1 MESWTYDTQD
11 RLTSHTTPERTTTWQ
26 LDAGGRR
33 IQQTVVAT
41 AGATGP
47 PASANPL
54 EASAGAP
61 LGTLTY
67 SYNSRD
73 QLTQIS
79 GAQSASYTYDAA
91 GNRLSQSLTR
101 SGTTQTTR
109 YRWNAQD
116 QLVQVEQGSGS
127 NPPELLASYRYSAD
141 NLRAEKQLSDLGQAN
156 ASQASAPSASPLA
169 YERTQW
175 DGLHARRSFEITGS
189 NNTQTLRSDTDA
201 AVLAGNTAPWLFS
214 RTEYSNGLGSSSR
227 TTQLHADSQGT
238 LIATVVSESGAAK
251 ADSLLHYS
259 AYGLIDSEASG
270 NAGTGLRSNGHSFGS
285 YYADPETGLLYARAR
300 YFDPASGQFVSRDPE
315 EGEANLPITWG
326 AYQYGRY
333 SPYRYNDP
341 NGKCDSLSDC
351 SIKTAGGVVGGI
363 GLTAVKAVEGALDTV
378 QFVADGYLGLLG
390 HKASQRRNSERL
402 DMISGVIENADKI
415 PAAVKQ
421 AIVNVDA
428 KAQAEDAAGNT
439 FTAAMLRGN
448 YAGEIALAV
457 AGLPQAARSAASLVD
472 AGLSA
477 TGNAAAKSRI
487 AARALA
493 RELEAAEPALAAKTP
508 SVGPEQ
514 VRHQIGDTTPTMV
527 REGPKITAT
536 GENVPTSKTARAT
549 PSEPCCFAPGTL
561 VATEAGERPIET
573 TEVGDLVW
581 TRLEDGTG
589 QAFLAPVTAIHI
601 RHDRPILQLS
611 VEQVQTGE
619 PEDTTQPTA
628 EDLLVT
634 PGHPFYVAGQGFVS
648 VEDLQ
653 QGDELVSLGSGKTL
667 RIKSLVLE
675 APQGTTHNLTVDV
688 GHTFFVGALGTWVH
702 NVGPCNTCPGGA
714 CGTEKAT
721 GSALESTDP
730 VVIGGSRAID
740 KAQSYERGV
749 RGMYGNSSFSERQYT
764 AIVDGRR
771 VPGVADEV
779 TVIGGKPTAVEAKF
793 VYDWGRSIRNPA
805 SPSGSSRLLKYSPPS
820 LPS

>member
-1 MESWTYDTQD
+1 
-11 RLTSHTTPERTTTWQ
+11 
-26 LDAGGRR
+26 
-33 IQQTVVAT
+33 
-41 AGATGP
+41 
-47 PASANPL
+47 
-54 EASAGAP
+54 
-61 LGTLTY
+61 
-67 SYNSRD
+67 
-73 QLTQIS
+73 
-79 GAQSASYTYDAA
+79 
-91 GNRLSQSLTR
+91 
-101 SGTTQTTR
+101 
-109 YRWNAQD
+109 
-116 QLVQVEQGSGS
+116 
-127 NPPELLASYRYSAD
+127 
-141 NLRAEKQLSDLGQAN
+141 
-156 ASQASAPSASPLA
+156 
-169 YERTQW
+169 
-175 DGLHARRSFEITGS
+175 
-189 NNTQTLRSDTDA
+189 
-201 AVLAGNTAPWLFS
+201 
-214 RTEYSNGLGSSSR
+214 
-227 TTQLHADSQGT
+227 
-238 LIATVVSESGAAK
+238 
-251 ADSLLHYS
+251 
-259 AYGLIDSEASG
+259 
-270 NAGTGLRSNGHSFGS
+270 
-285 YYADPETGLLYARAR
+285 
-300 YFDPASGQFVSRDPE
+300 
-315 EGEANLPITWG
+315 
-326 AYQYGRY
+326 
-333 SPYRYNDP
+333 
-341 NGKCDSLSDC
+341 
-351 SIKTAGGVVGGI
+351 
-363 GLTAVKAVEGALDTV
+363 
-378 QFVADGYLGLLG
+378 
-390 HKASQRRNSERL
+390 
-402 DMISGVIENADKI
+402 
-415 PAAVKQ
+415 
-421 AIVNVDA
+421 
-428 KAQAEDAAGNT
+428 
-439 FTAAMLRGN
+439 MLRGN

-527 REGPKITAT
+527 REGPKISAT

-549 PSEPCCFAPGTL
+549 PNEPCCFAPGTL

-573 TEVGDLVW
+573 IEVGDLVW

-601 RHDRPILQLS
+601 RHDRPILRLS

-805 SPSGSSRLLKYSPPS
+805 SPSGSRPWALAEQKKMLDQAKKYSSGFDGGVVYHTNSTDLAIHYSKIFNEAEIENFKFLITPVKK
-820 LPS
+820 

>member
-1 MESWTYDTQD
+1 M
-11 RLTSHTTPERTTTWQ
+11 
-26 LDAGGRR
+26 
-33 IQQTVVAT
+33 
-41 AGATGP
+41 
-47 PASANPL
+47 
-54 EASAGAP
+54 
-61 LGTLTY
+61 
-67 SYNSRD
+67 
-73 QLTQIS
+73 
-79 GAQSASYTYDAA
+79 
-91 GNRLSQSLTR
+91 
-101 SGTTQTTR
+101 
-109 YRWNAQD
+109 
-116 QLVQVEQGSGS
+116 
-127 NPPELLASYRYSAD
+127 
-141 NLRAEKQLSDLGQAN
+141 
-156 ASQASAPSASPLA
+156 
-169 YERTQW
+169 
-175 DGLHARRSFEITGS
+175 
-189 NNTQTLRSDTDA
+189 
-201 AVLAGNTAPWLFS
+201 
-214 RTEYSNGLGSSSR
+214 
-227 TTQLHADSQGT
+227 
-238 LIATVVSESGAAK
+238 SESGAAK

-326 AYQYGRY
+326 AYQYARY

-527 REGPKITAT
+527 REGPKISAT

-549 PSEPCCFAPGTL
+549 PNEPCCFAPGTL

-573 TEVGDLVW
+573 IEVGDLVW

-601 RHDRPILQLS
+601 RHDRPILRLS

-805 SPSGSSRLLKYSPPS
+805 SPSGSSRLLKYSRASEPAQRRQAHFSQQLSVCWKSARKPACFQPYS
-820 LPS
+820 TVF